1 MKNHPEYDLDAA
13 LKRTG
18 VKRAELARRLGLTK
32 GACTHW
38 KHSGVPAYVIAYLDL
53 SAKFESYKRKMIA
66 TAMESEK

>member
-13 LKRTG
+13 LKRTS

-38 KHSGVPAYVIAYLDL
+38 KHSGVPTYVIAYLDL
-53 SAKFESYKRKMIA
+53 IERHEAFVNRVKLA
-66 TAMESEK
+66 VGA